1 MDEEEFE
8 TDEVDEFLDWMV
20 DTFQSNQ
27 SVDSNDTS
35 PNADNQSVDSKDA
48 SPNADL
54 SNYEVGLT
62 GSQLDY
68 ITDGKN
74 WHWF

>member
-8 TDEVDEFLDWMV
+8 TDEVDELLDWMV
-20 DTFQSNQ
+20 DTFQSDQ
-27 SVDSNDTS
+27 SGDSND
-35 PNADNQSVDSKDA
+35 A
-48 SPNADL
+48 SPTIDF